1 MTYLVDSDW
10 VADYLDGRQ
19 LAVALLARH
28 APSGIAISLVTYGE
42 IVDGIYYGH
51 DPKRAEATFRAFLRG
66 VPVLPLNWSVMQPV
80 CPHSWGI
87 SWTPPP
93 HPRSR
98 PTDRRHRTAQPDHPH
113 LSQSPAL
120 RMHSRSATAVAG

>member
-28 APSGIAISLVTYGE
+28 TPSGIAISLVTYGE

-66 VPVLPLNWSVMQPV
+66 VPVLPLNWSVMQRFGRIRGELRGRRLLIPD
-80 CPHSWGI
+80 PDPLIAATALHNQIILI
-87 SWTPPP
+87 S
-93 HPRSR
+93 RN
-98 PTDRRHRTAQPDHPH
+98 RRHFECIPD
-113 LSQSPAL
+113 LQL
-120 RMHSRSATAVAG
+120 L

>member
-28 APSGIAISLVTYGE
+28 TPSGIAISLVTYGE

-66 VPVLPLNWSVMQPV
+66 VPVLPLNWSVMQRFARIRGELRGRRLLIPD
-80 CPHSWGI
+80 PDPLIAATALHNQIILI
-87 SWTPPP
+87 S
-93 HPRSR
+93 RN
-98 PTDRRHRTAQPDHPH
+98 RRHFECIPD
-113 LSQSPAL
+113 LQL
-120 RMHSRSATAVAG
+120 L